1 MIRWILILLLLL
13 PTQSFGIDNRT
24 LNAVQREINILV
36 DKREKAGI
44 LSNDFWEYQTMI
56 DVLAEIRARLRK
68 GHHPFEMI
76 QCPVSPKCPEVKE
89 CIKPKKRKFFK
100 FNKQKSFIGQPDPH
114 LSQ

>member
-36 DKREKAGI
+36 DKREKSGI

-56 DVLAEIRARLRK
+56 DVLAEIRTTT
-68 GHHPFEMI
+68 
-76 QCPVSPKCPEVKE
+76 
-89 CIKPKKRKFFK
+89 
-100 FNKQKSFIGQPDPH
+100 
-114 LSQ
+114 